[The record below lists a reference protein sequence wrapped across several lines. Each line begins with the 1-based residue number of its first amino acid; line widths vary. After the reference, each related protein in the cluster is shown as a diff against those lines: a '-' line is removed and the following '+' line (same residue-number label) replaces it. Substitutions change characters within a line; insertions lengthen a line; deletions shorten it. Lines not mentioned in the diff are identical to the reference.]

1 MNLNKKSDPSFDDLM
16 LSATANYLRLSKSI
30 IVLKSVFFVPF
41 FSSESTCDCKDHAC
55 NVRIRNDS
63 VCSCKLEN
71 CVVYTPHNGSIYI
84 IYTTDGTKKL
94 NGNSTLNQG
103 RKGTTTYKEHFKKR

>member
-55 NVRIRNDS
+55 NVKI
-63 VCSCKLEN
+63 EN
-71 CVVYTPHNGSIYI
+71 GGMMGSIFFSR
-84 IYTTDGTKKL
+84 
-94 NGNSTLNQG
+94 NEQENVVEAS
-103 RKGTTTYKEHFKKR
+103 RW